1 MPVTAHKPHS
11 YRLDEEPS
19 TYGEMAPN
27 GLPGKPTT
35 IHSYS
40 HPQDATTVGKA
51 VRFRM
56 FRTMK
61 RGQLPFLLAFF
72 ACVMIFFGA
81 LSGIGFSDTTT
92 ATSDGHHV
100 NGQLSEERMVMLL
113 EEKHREMKKLENEWA
128 ARRRTSKDG
137 AWMKANRDQKAIR
150 RKPLAK
156 TPQEK
161 KAMEQEERL
170 QMQTEEQSIEQDES
184 IPSSEDDGTEVESL
198 Q

>member
-1 MPVTAHKPHS
+1 
-11 YRLDEEPS
+11 
-19 TYGEMAPN
+19 MAPN
-27 GLPGKPTT
+27 VLPGRPTT

-51 VRFRM
+51 VGFRM

-72 ACVMIFFGA
+72 ACVMIFLGA
-81 LSGIGFSDTTT
+81 LSGLGFSDTTLT
-92 ATSDGHHV
+92 AKDGHHM
-100 NGQLSEERMVMLL
+100 NGQLSEERMAMLL

-137 AWMKANRDQKAIR
+137 AWMKSNRDQKAIR

-161 KAMEQEERL
+161 KAMEREDRL
-170 QMQTEEQSIEQDES
+170 QTQSEEQSIDQDES
-184 IPSSEDDGTEVESL
+184 ISPMASDDTGVEAL
-198 Q
+198 L